1 MPLSLEDPRDDLVL
15 VENAIV
21 VPPPAESRTRQQKS
35 GVLTAD
41 GSFVENSISWG
52 RSTDAV
58 NAAPDMPDPDTI
70 EDLPGT
76 WTELLEENS
85 ARMGDPLDD
94 GGAQAAMQAVTT
106 GAVADI
112 RGIGGTIGEMNEI
125 TTTIAAAVEEQSAAT
140 AEISRNVAQAATGT
154 GEVTDV
160 KLDPRA
166 VDPDEQWTLTLACD
180 MPRVA
185 DAARALIAEIEAR
198 GTSRAPSPA
207 SEATDS
213 GRTGT
218 APLEA
223 PRGIVLTDRGILQ
236 PLAAVYRSA
245 VLGRQLVDQPVVDR
259 SVRRVLGPLWDRQT
273 AVRGLTDDVDTWDD
287 VKRFGLVPVQD

>member
-1 MPLSLEDPRDDLVL
+1 
-15 VENAIV
+15 
-21 VPPPAESRTRQQKS
+21 
-35 GVLTAD
+35 
-41 GSFVENSISWG
+41 
-52 RSTDAV
+52 
-58 NAAPDMPDPDTI
+58 
-70 EDLPGT
+70 
-76 WTELLEENS
+76 
-85 ARMGDPLDD
+85 
-94 GGAQAAMQAVTT
+94 
-106 GAVADI
+106 
-112 RGIGGTIGEMNEI
+112 
-125 TTTIAAAVEEQSAAT
+125 
-140 AEISRNVAQAATGT
+140 
-154 GEVTDV
+154 
-160 KLDPRA
+160 
-166 VDPDEQWTLTLACD
+166 

-223 PRGIVLTDRGILQ
+223 PRGIVLSDRGILQ

-259 SVRRVLGPLWDRQT
+259 SVRRVLGSLWDRQT

>member
-1 MPLSLEDPRDDLVL
+1 MAPLPKLPVPVPAPASAPTPTRSSRAALS
-15 VENAIV
+15 AIV
-21 VPPPAESRTRQQKS
+21 VAGGRSSRLGGSPKALMRPDRDGAPVLVRGTVEALIGLGLPAHRIAVVGPEGLPLPDGVLRTREDPPFS
-35 GVLTAD
+35 G
-41 GSFVENSISWG
+41 
-52 RSTDAV
+52 
-58 NAAPDMPDPDTI
+58 P
-70 EDLPGT
+70 
-76 WTELLEENS
+76 
-85 ARMGDPLDD
+85 
-94 GGAQAAMQAVTT
+94 
-106 GAVADI
+106 
-112 RGIGGTIGEMNEI
+112 
-125 TTTIAAAVEEQSAAT
+125 AAALAAGALALGLAEPSGACASA
-140 AEISRNVAQAATGT
+140 EPCEPEGGDDPAASGAA
-154 GEVTDV
+154 D
-160 KLDPRA
+160 RA

-198 GTSRAPSPA
+198 GTSRAHSPA
-207 SEATDS
+207 SDATDS

-245 VLGRQLVDQPVVDR
+245 ALGRQLVDRPVVDR

>member
-1 MPLSLEDPRDDLVL
+1 MAPLPKLPVPVPAPTPTRSSRAALS
-15 VENAIV
+15 AIV
-21 VPPPAESRTRQQKS
+21 VAGGRSSRLGGSPKALMRPDRDGAPALVRGAVEALIGLGLPAHRIAVVGPEGLPLPDGVLRTREDPPFS
-35 GVLTAD
+35 GPAAALAAGALALGLAEPSEPEGGDDPAASGTAD
-41 GSFVENSISWG
+41 
-52 RSTDAV
+52 
-58 NAAPDMPDPDTI
+58 
-70 EDLPGT
+70 
-76 WTELLEENS
+76 
-85 ARMGDPLDD
+85 
-94 GGAQAAMQAVTT
+94 
-106 GAVADI
+106 
-112 RGIGGTIGEMNEI
+112 
-125 TTTIAAAVEEQSAAT
+125 
-140 AEISRNVAQAATGT
+140 
-154 GEVTDV
+154 
-160 KLDPRA
+160 RA

-207 SEATDS
+207 SEAADS

-223 PRGIVLTDRGILQ
+223 PRGIVLSDRGILQ

-245 VLGRQLVDQPVVDR
+245 VLGRQLAEQPVVDR
-259 SVRRVLGPLWDRQT
+259 SVRRVLGPLWDRQA